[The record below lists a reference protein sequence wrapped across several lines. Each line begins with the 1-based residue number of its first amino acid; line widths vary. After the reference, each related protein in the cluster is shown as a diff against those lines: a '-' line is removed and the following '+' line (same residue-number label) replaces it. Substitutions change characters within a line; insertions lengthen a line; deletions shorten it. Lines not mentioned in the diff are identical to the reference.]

1 VAIAR
6 AIVSD
11 PTLLV
16 CDEPTGDLDRQSA
29 VEVLTLLQQLNC
41 NHDKTMIMVTHDPK
55 AAEYARHTLMDI
67 GALDAFRARLA
78 NDPRLKVE
86 VHTTRDYFGRQSAAF
101 TRIIRILGTTVG
113 AIMAFGALFGV
124 LNTMYSAVAARA
136 REIATLRAIGFRRV
150 PMIVSILLETMLLA
164 RGAPSVP
171 RPRGQS
177 STASSPQPSARIP
190 ARWCS
195 PSESRRLWSGTA
207 SSGHLRSLSSAG
219 YSPRSEQHACRFPEA
234 CASSNDPDGN
244 VVRAEAEA
252 EKGVQAFLA
261 TAFLD
266 LSGHHNLLC

>member
-1 VAIAR
+1 
-6 AIVSD
+6 
-11 PTLLV
+11 
-16 CDEPTGDLDRQSA
+16 
-29 VEVLTLLQQLNC
+29 
-41 NHDKTMIMVTHDPK
+41 MVTHDPK
-55 AAEYARHTLMDI
+55 AAEYARHTLTDI
-67 GALDAFRARLA
+67 GALDAFKARLA

-86 VHTTRDYFGRQSAAF
+86 VQTTRDYFGRQSAAF

-195 PSESRRLWSGTA
+195 PSESRRLERPQVGTCDRSHRRVTPRGP
-207 SSGHLRSLSSAG
+207 SSTHADFRRLARALTIRMGTWFEPRPKLRKVCKLSWQ
-219 YSPRSEQHACRFPEA
+219 RL
-234 CASSNDPDGN
+234 
-244 VVRAEAEA
+244 
-252 EKGVQAFLA
+252 FL
-261 TAFLD
+261 TFRD
-266 LSGHHNLLC
+266 ITTCYVKE